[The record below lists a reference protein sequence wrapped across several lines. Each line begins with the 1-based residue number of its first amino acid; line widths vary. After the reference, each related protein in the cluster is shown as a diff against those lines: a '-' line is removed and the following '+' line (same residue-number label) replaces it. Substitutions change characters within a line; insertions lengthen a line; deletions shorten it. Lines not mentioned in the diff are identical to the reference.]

1 MFPSGKLVEFL
12 QTEESLAL
20 QTEALIGTL
29 CPGAEDPAICE
40 AVINTH
46 WALIGLAV
54 YPTFLEPN
62 AICGTL
68 GICSRNSLVK
78 EWTCETCIGGIEG
91 AARIV
96 MNLAPEIMDFLK
108 VHSIQHVFL
117 CSEYYVFEN
126 NHNQKVNIQ

>member
-1 MFPSGKLVEFL
+1 MFTLFPSGKLVEFL

-54 YPTFLEPN
+54 YPAFFEPN

-68 GICSRNSLVK
+68 GICNSLVK

-108 VHSIQHVFL
+108 VCSFQHVVRPVYIESNPNL
-117 CSEYYVFEN
+117 
-126 NHNQKVNIQ
+126 KVNIR